1 MLSRLIYGARISL
14 VVGFVAILIAMV
26 IGSTIGIVAGY
37 IGGRFDQIV
46 MGLLDVMLSFP
57 TLLLGLMIAAMLG
70 ASLENLIIAIAITEI
85 APFARV
91 ARAPTISLKQR
102 DFVEAGRALGF
113 GPVRIMGVHILPNMI
128 SDVVVMSS
136 LWMAS
141 AIRTEAS
148 LSFIGLGVPPPTPTW
163 GSMIREGF
171 ENILDAWWL
180 AVFPSLAILADR
192 ARAQPARRR
201 ACATRSIP
209 SCGRSD
215 AHDRRRSRHPEPAH
229 RIPHRRRAGIRP
241 CATCR
246 CRWRRTRRSPSS
258 ANPAAARASPR
269 CRSCACCRR
278 PARASARGELLFE
291 GRDLAKLSEREM
303 SDIRG
308 NAIAM
313 IFQEPMTSLNPTMTV
328 GEQIAEA
335 ITIHRGA
342 LAGRGDGRGAA
353 AAEGGQDPVGRKPH
367 RTTIRTSSPAA
378 CASA

>member
-1 MLSRLIYGARISL
+1 MADAVSITAPRPGSLWTAFVRNRLFWVGFVLLAAIVVVAIFAPLIAPHDPLEQNIVTRLEPPSSEFLLGTDGYGRDVLSRLIYGARISL
-14 VVGFVAILIAMV
+14 AVGFLAILIAMV

-37 IGGRFDQIV
+37 IGGKFDQMV

-91 ARAPTISLKQR
+91 ARAPTITLKQR

-180 AVFPSLAILADR
+180 AVFPSLAILVTVLALNLL
-192 ARAQPARRR
+192 
-201 ACATRSIP
+201 
-209 SCGRSD
+209 GD
-215 AHDRRRSRHPEPAH
+215 ALRDAIDPKL
-229 RIPHRRRAGIRP
+229 
-241 CATCR
+241 
-246 CRWRRTRRSPSS
+246 
-258 ANPAAARASPR
+258 
-269 CRSCACCRR
+269 
-278 PARASARGELLFE
+278 RGE
-291 GRDLAKLSEREM
+291 
-303 SDIRG
+303 
-308 NAIAM
+308 
-313 IFQEPMTSLNPTMTV
+313 
-328 GEQIAEA
+328 
-335 ITIHRGA
+335 
-342 LAGRGDGRGAA
+342 
-353 AAEGGQDPVGRKPH
+353 
-367 RTTIRTSSPAA
+367 
-378 CASA
+378 